1 MSSFLCGILGPCQ
14 REGKGREGE
23 GKGKEREG
31 KGRERE
37 GEGEGEGKGKE
48 REGEGEG
55 EGLLQKRS
63 IFLAFDLGARMAKD
77 FFYQRERRLEE
88 KYGHLLINCTAAP
101 KKLANL
107 K

>member
-1 MSSFLCGILGPCQ
+1 MSKGRQGKGRGRQ
-14 REGKGREGE
+14 GKGKGRQGREKGKGREGK
-23 GKGKEREG
+23 GKGK
-31 KGRERE
+31 
-37 GEGEGEGKGKE
+37 
-48 REGEGEG
+48 EGEGEG

-88 KYGHLLINCTAAP
+88 KYGHLLINCIAAP

>member
-1 MSSFLCGILGPCQ
+1 MGFWAHVKGKA
-14 REGKGREGE
+14 REGKGKARERKGKARE
-23 GKGKEREG
+23 GKGKG
-31 KGRERE
+31 I
-37 GEGEGEGKGKE
+37 GEGGGKGKE

>member
-1 MSSFLCGILGPCQ
+1 MSKGRQGKGRGRQ
-14 REGKGREGE
+14 GKGKGRQGKGKGREGE
-23 GKGKEREG
+23 GKGKG
-31 KGRERE
+31 
-37 GEGEGEGKGKE
+37 

>member
-31 KGRERE
+31 KGR
-37 GEGEGEGKGKE
+37 E

>member
-1 MSSFLCGILGPCQ
+1 MSSFLCGILCPCQ

-31 KGRERE
+31 
-37 GEGEGEGKGKE
+37 EGKGKG

-88 KYGHLLINCTAAP
+88 KYGHLLINCTAAL

-107 K
+107 R

>member
-37 GEGEGEGKGKE
+37 G
-48 REGEGEG
+48 EGEGEG

-101 KKLANL
+101 KKLANW

>member
-1 MSSFLCGILGPCQ
+1 MAKDFFYQPEPHLEEKYGHLLVVALPHLKSWPISNQ
-14 REGKGREGE
+14 RESKGRG
-23 GKGKEREG
+23 
-31 KGRERE
+31 
-37 GEGEGEGKGKE
+37 
-48 REGEGEG
+48 GEG

-88 KYGHLLINCTAAP
+88 KYGHLLINCIAAP

>member
-1 MSSFLCGILGPCQ
+1 MSKGRQGKGRGRQ
-14 REGKGREGE
+14 GKGKGRQGKGKGKGKGREGE
-23 GKGKEREG
+23 GKGKG
-31 KGRERE
+31 
-37 GEGEGEGKGKE
+37 

>member
-1 MSSFLCGILGPCQ
+1 MSKGRQGKGRGRQ
-14 REGKGREGE
+14 GKGKGRQGREKGKGREG
-23 GKGKEREG
+23 K
-31 KGRERE
+31 
-37 GEGEGEGKGKE
+37 GKGKE

-88 KYGHLLINCTAAP
+88 KYG
-101 KKLANL
+101 
-107 K
+107 

>member
-37 GEGEGEGKGKE
+37 GEGEGKGKE
-48 REGEGEG
+48 REG

>member
-1 MSSFLCGILGPCQ
+1 MDLWWQDSGEIWSSPSGCTAAPKKLANFKSKGEQGKA
-14 REGKGREGE
+14 RKGKGKGREG
-23 GKGKEREG
+23 K
-31 KGRERE
+31 
-37 GEGEGEGKGKE
+37 GKGKE

-88 KYGHLLINCTAAP
+88 KYG
-101 KKLANL
+101 
-107 K
+107 

>member
-1 MSSFLCGILGPCQ
+1 MSKGRQGKGRGRQ
-14 REGKGREGE
+14 GKGKGRQGKGKGKGKGREGE
-23 GKGKEREG
+23 GKGK
-31 KGRERE
+31 GR
-37 GEGEGEGKGKE
+37 
-48 REGEGEG
+48 EGEG